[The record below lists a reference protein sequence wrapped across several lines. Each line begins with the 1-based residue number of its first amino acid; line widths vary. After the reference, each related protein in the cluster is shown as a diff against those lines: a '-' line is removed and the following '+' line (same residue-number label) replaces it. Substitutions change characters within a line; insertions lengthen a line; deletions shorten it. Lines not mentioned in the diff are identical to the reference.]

1 MKKAE
6 IKRAQIADDDKDG
19 WCMIDEAEENRIH
32 SPEYLDKVE
41 EWIKNNEKVKISP
54 RMKDTLIKRDRKGR
68 KVLHE
73 DTLQP
78 IRVQR
83 RILLV
88 CPRELHNFMIKDF
101 PFAMEGDKVLVTENK
116 IRKLLKTSCS
126 HVKKFTLRDKRMCG
140 CHACTIFEDIF
151 TCKCA
156 WTKKFIQQSKDEI
169 KNKMSGTEKRKKQHD
184 LTAYVSKVCLD
195 KEGTKLKNV
204 DAWDAACELGC
215 EPIKIRDKYYEPFT
229 CALGQCNDCNEN

>member
-1 MKKAE
+1 
-6 IKRAQIADDDKDG
+6 
-19 WCMIDEAEENRIH
+19 
-32 SPEYLDKVE
+32 
-41 EWIKNNEKVKISP
+41 
-54 RMKDTLIKRDRKGR
+54 
-68 KVLHE
+68 
-73 DTLQP
+73 
-78 IRVQR
+78 
-83 RILLV
+83 
-88 CPRELHNFMIKDF
+88 MIKDF

-169 KNKMSGTEKRKKQHD
+169 KNKLSGTEKRKKQHD

-215 EPIKIRDKYYEPFT
+215 EPIKIGDKYYEPFT
-229 CALGQCNDCNEN
+229 CVLGQCNDCKGKWKHRVHKMELECDEIISYVVWGTHHKCSYHGDYKMGIKNGEYYCKECSSMADEKKRKLKGGSPSIKKMKLRIKRSEKMKDFVKHGGTYKD